1 MSFDDAYEKAYG
13 KGSGYREAGKEI
25 LTFRVTAVGLL
36 NKPRIKEAPVRKAA
50 ADHALKP
57 PRKGLLRGVGG
68 IHSHGHL

>member
-36 NKPRIKEAPVRKAA
+36 NKPRIKEAPLARQPRTMREAA
-50 ADHALKP
+50 A
-57 PRKGLLRGVGG
+57 KGLLRGAGG